1 MLLCDVDSGFDLVVL
16 IVVISIGNVEII
28 EFLFVVVF
36 CFFWFGYLCFI
47 NLLLKLIVIFY
58 FFKSW

>member
-1 MLLCDVDSGFDLVVL
+1 MLLFDVDSGFDLVVL
-16 IVVISIGNVEII
+16 IVMISIGNVEII

>member
-16 IVVISIGNVEII
+16 IVMISIGNVEII